1 MRMIFHSLVLTLV
14 AAAYAAEPL
23 TWKQLAPLP
32 DKLGVAG
39 AFAGVSEDVLL
50 VAGGANFPD
59 QMPWDGGAKV
69 WHDDVFVLEKPDG
82 AWRVAGRL
90 PRPLGYGVAVS
101 HARGLVCV
109 GGSDARQHHASTLV
123 LRWNQ
128 GRLDVEPLL
137 GLPQALANMSGALDG
152 HRLYIFGGTA
162 TSTSTNALNTFYSMN
177 LSPKRPGWRTLEP
190 LPGAGRMLA
199 TAAAHDGAFY
209 VFGGATL
216 RPDANGKP
224 EREWLRD
231 AWRYTPGQG
240 WKRLADLPRIA
251 VAAPSPAPLV
261 HGRLLI
267 LGGDDGAQ
275 VSTPPAQ
282 HRGFRRDVLAYD
294 PKTDRWEQP
303 GETPFAHVTTT
314 AVQWKDRLVIPSG
327 EIRPGVRSPEVW
339 SSIAR

>member
-1 MRMIFHSLVLTLV
+1 MRMIFHSLALMLV
-14 AAAYAAEPL
+14 AAACAVEPL

-39 AFAGVSEDVLL
+39 AFAGVSDGALI

-59 QMPWDGGAKV
+59 QMPWDGGTKV
-69 WHDDVFVLEKPDG
+69 WHDEVFVLEKPDG
-82 AWRVAGRL
+82 AWRGSGRL
-90 PRPLGYGVAVS
+90 PRPLGYGVSVS

-123 LRWNQ
+123 LRWARGSLQ
-128 GRLDVEPLL
+128 IEPLL

-162 TSTSTNALNTFYSMN
+162 TPTSTNALNTFYSMN

-199 TAAAHDGAFY
+199 TAAEHDGAFY
-209 VFGGATL
+209 VFGGAAL
-216 RPDANGKP
+216 RPDADGKP
-224 EREWLRD
+224 VREWLRD
-231 AWRYTPGQG
+231 AWRYTPGRG
-240 WKRLADLPRIA
+240 WKRLADLPRVA

-261 HGRLLI
+261 NGRLLI

-275 VSTPPAQ
+275 VNTPPTQ
-282 HRGFRRDVLAYD
+282 HHGFRRDVLAYD
-294 PKTDRWEQP
+294 PKTDRWEQL
-303 GETPFAHVTTT
+303 GEAPFAHVTTT
-314 AVQWKDRLVIPSG
+314 AVRWKDRVVIPSG
-327 EIRPGVRSPEVW
+327 EIRPGVRSPNVW
-339 SSIAR
+339 RSE